1 MDPITLAIMQG
12 ASSAGNIYSGK
23 KQAEAQ
29 KQATAAQTLAN
40 KAQMAYTMQRDYD
53 TARAAEAA
61 QRANYNQ
68 WRASQQT
75 TNDQL
80 QAREARMGALGS
92 LLGAPARMPITTY
105 IPAYEESPL
114 PQQPPA
120 VAANTLASYLYGK

>member
-1 MDPITLAIMQG
+1 MPAAVAVPI
-12 ASSAGNIYSGK
+12 
-23 KQAEAQ
+23 
-29 KQATAAQTLAN
+29 ATAAGTALGGYLQSRAGVKATQTSDAYNRAQLAYLQQ
-40 KAQMAYTMQRDYD
+40 KDYD

-80 QAREARMGALGS
+80 QAREARLGALGS
-92 LLGAPARMPITTY
+92 LIGAPARMPITTY
-105 IPAYEESPL
+105 IPEYVESPL

-120 VAANTLASYLYGK
+120 AVANTLASYLYGK